1 VVPKKPIREGVRN
14 YRNLKV
20 KDLVI
25 TGLRSRGQTRDLI
38 SRRRL
43 GGLYSK
49 VNSLKMELV

>member
-1 VVPKKPIREGVRN
+1 MVPKKPKEGKRN
-14 YRNLKV
+14 YRNLEV

-25 TGLRSRGQTRDLI
+25 KEPKSKGQTRNLS

-49 VNSLKMELV
+49 KDGLKMELT

>member
-1 VVPKKPIREGVRN
+1 VVLKKPKDRKGN
-14 YRNLKV
+14 YKNLEV

-25 TGLRSRGQTRDLI
+25 KGPRSKGQTRDLS

-49 VNSLKMELV
+49 KSGLKIELA